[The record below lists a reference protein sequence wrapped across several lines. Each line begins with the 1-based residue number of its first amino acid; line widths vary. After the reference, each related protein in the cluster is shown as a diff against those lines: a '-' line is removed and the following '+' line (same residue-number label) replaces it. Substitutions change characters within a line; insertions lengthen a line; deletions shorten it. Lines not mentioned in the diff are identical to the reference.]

1 MTDKIMSSKTETKKK
16 LAVITGASAGIGEAC
31 ARLFAEKGYRLALTY
46 NNGEDKAKNI
56 AEELGS
62 LTECKIYKI
71 DFSDP
76 VNAEKTALRMAEETN
91 GAEVLINNAGIAHFA
106 LLQDMTLDE
115 WTRVFNV
122 NTTSAFIMT
131 KAFLPYMIREQKG
144 AVINVSSVWGMG
156 GASCEAAYSAS
167 KAALVALTKA
177 LARETALS
185 GVRVNCVAPGVIDTR
200 MNGHFSAEEKREL
213 EESVPLGRYGS
224 PEEIAK
230 VIYFLASDDASY
242 ITGEV
247 ICADGGMYH

>member
-1 MTDKIMSSKTETKKK
+1 MNSNDLKTKK
-16 LAVITGASAGIGEAC
+16 LAVITGASSGIGEAC

-46 NNGEDKAKNI
+46 NKGEDKARAI
-56 AEELGS
+56 SEELS
-62 LTECKIYKI
+62 KLTECSIYKV

-76 VNAEKTALRMAEETN
+76 INAEKASLRIAEEMG
-91 GAEVLINNAGIAHFA
+91 GADVLVNNAGTAHFA

-115 WTRVFNV
+115 WNRVFNI

-144 AVINVSSVWGMG
+144 SVINVSSVWGMG

-200 MNGHFSAEEKREL
+200 MNAHFSSEERCEL
-213 EESVPLGRYGS
+213 EESVPMGRYGT

-230 VIYFLASDDASY
+230 VIYFLTSSDASY

-247 ICADGGMYH
+247 ICADGGMYK